1 MDEICRYQM
10 YKQYLIPLF
19 FNLRIAIIQSLANK
33 NLFYRKIFDN
43 IHTYFLHITKECFIQ
58 LNQNIISIGGV

>member
-19 FNLRIAIIQSLANK
+19 FNLRIAIIQSLANE
-33 NLFYRKIFDN
+33 NLFYRKVFDN
-43 IHTYFLHITKECFIQ
+43 MHTYFLHFDNERMFYPTESKYY
-58 LNQNIISIGGV
+58 